1 MNNQI
6 NPLQSTIGEQ
16 IRLRRKEL
24 MITQPDLA
32 DIAGVSVNTLYKIE
46 RGQANPTIEVL
57 SKILDAMLWLFK
69 KKKNHFASLPENV
82 NLHHLEDKEYLNPSF
97 HQACRWF
104 QNHAKSVLLA
114 FVNAACL
121 FPVPQPVFCT
131 CTD

>member
-6 NPLQSTIGEQ
+6 NLLPSTIGEQ

-57 SKILDAMLWLFK
+57 SKILDVLG
-69 KKKNHFASLPENV
+69 
-82 NLHHLEDKEYLNPSF
+82 LEITISVKQLN
-97 HQACRWF
+97 R
-104 QNHAKSVLLA
+104 
-114 FVNAACL
+114 
-121 FPVPQPVFCT
+121 
-131 CTD
+131 

>member
-57 SKILDAMLWLFK
+57 SKILDVLG
-69 KKKNHFASLPENV
+69 
-82 NLHHLEDKEYLNPSF
+82 LEITISVKQLN
-97 HQACRWF
+97 R
-104 QNHAKSVLLA
+104 
-114 FVNAACL
+114 
-121 FPVPQPVFCT
+121 
-131 CTD
+131 